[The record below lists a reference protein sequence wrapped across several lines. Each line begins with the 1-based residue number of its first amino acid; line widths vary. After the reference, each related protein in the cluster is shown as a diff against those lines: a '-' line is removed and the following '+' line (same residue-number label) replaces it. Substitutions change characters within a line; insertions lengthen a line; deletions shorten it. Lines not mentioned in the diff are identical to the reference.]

1 MCRKQCFKEKRGR
14 CIRNICAGRHGF
26 LGEKEFLSKPINA
39 AGDLPMTNPTCS
51 SYLPCG
57 GAKAP
62 TSISPPPPMTADF
75 TSPNGSKPVEET
87 PPQNHVEDEEED
99 EDADEDAAPE
109 NGGANGM
116 RSMRASS

>member
-1 MCRKQCFKEKRGR
+1 
-14 CIRNICAGRHGF
+14 
-26 LGEKEFLSKPINA
+26 
-39 AGDLPMTNPTCS
+39 MTTPTCP

-75 TSPNGSKPVEET
+75 TTPNGSKPVEEK
-87 PPQNHVEDEEED
+87 PPQNHVEDEDED

-116 RSMRASS
+116 RSIRAFVMRAAVLTIARAWNACYRRRKEEKEKEKAEEKESWVEAD